1 VLNRIRLRSSEPVV
15 AAGAEVIRI
24 ILGRYVGPKMTREQ
38 IDEYA
43 LSKTREDPLKEF
55 AEACREELAE
65 LQS

>member
-1 VLNRIRLRSSEPVV
+1 M
-15 AAGAEVIRI
+15 IRI